1 MTRMF
6 CALKKNTNFIKNIIV
21 AIIILCPL
29 MFELEYLIY
38 PFFYRNYLPLPSFI
52 FSNLVIPLFSLVI
65 LFITYFK
72 KRKINIFLFIY
83 TLIIFIFIYLHN
95 KSSEDLFELLKLTYN
110 FSYNSA
116 IENQYS
122 YILFLPILLFYTF
135 NELEIDRQYLINMFG
150 FVSIVLSIIIVISN
164 FLLISLSTYSSNY
177 TTLNFL
183 SWFNEFPKDM
193 DFRLLTSRFYFKEGN
208 TLSAYLLMLYPYV
221 ILLFFKISNKLRLL
235 FFIFVVI
242 QSLAMFIIGTRIA
255 TFGSVLIIGFT
266 ILIVYFDKYLNNRVL
281 FLKLFIALLLVQLV
295 VLPFSP
301 AIKNQLNNYNNNSMI
316 QKDDW
321 IRLDFANE
329 IDSSGL
335 DSDSDEY
342 YFYYL
347 NIIEDYKWLL
357 TIPKDYYYDKYSFY
371 YDPKFYV
378 DLIFKNDLINRQSS
392 RQFQKIF
399 YNYKWENLSFAQ
411 KLFGMGYSRFYTG
424 SIVLEQDFVLH
435 YYTYGVFGVIL
446 LLVPLL
452 YYIYLIIKGL
462 FTKEIKSDI
471 SLYYMLLSIFLLF
484 TSAYFSGHV
493 LDKLVTTTSV
503 VLVMANISNNSRKS
517 K

>member
-6 CALKKNTNFIKNIIV
+6 CIFKKNTNLIKNIIV

-38 PFFYRNYLPLPSFI
+38 PFLYRNYLPLPSFI
-52 FSNLVIPLFSLVI
+52 FSNLFIPLLSLVI
-65 LFITYFK
+65 LFITYYR

-95 KSSEDLFELLKLTYN
+95 KSSEDLFELLKLTNN

-135 NELEIDRQYLINMFG
+135 YALRIDRQYLINMLG
-150 FVSIVLSIIIVISN
+150 LVSIVLSIIIVISN
-164 FLLISLSTYSSNY
+164 LLLISLSTYSSDY
-177 TTLNFL
+177 TAVNFL
-183 SWFNEFPKDM
+183 SWFNEFPNDM

-221 ILLFFKISNKLRLL
+221 ILLFFKIGNKFKPL
-235 FFIFVVI
+235 FLIFVVI
-242 QSLAMFIIGTRIA
+242 QSHAMFIVGTRIA

-266 ILIVYFDKYLNNRVL
+266 ILIVYYDKYINNRILYLIL
-281 FLKLFIALLLVQLV
+281 FTALILMQLV

-301 AIKNQLNNYNNNSMI
+301 AIKNQLNNYNNISMV

-329 IDSSGL
+329 INSSGL

-347 NIIEDYKWLL
+347 NIIDDYKWLL
-357 TIPKDYYYDKYSFY
+357 TIPKDYYYDRYSFY

-392 RQFQKIF
+392 RQFQRIF
-399 YNYKWENLSFAQ
+399 YNYKWENLTFVQ

-424 SIVLEQDFVLH
+424 SIVLEQDFILQ
-435 YYTYGVFGVIL
+435 YYAYGVFGVIL
-446 LLVPLL
+446 LLVPLF

-462 FTKEIKSDI
+462 FTKKIKSNMTI
-471 SLYYMLLSIFLLF
+471 SYMLLSIFLLF
-484 TSAYFSGHV
+484 SSAYFSGHV
-493 LDKLVTTTSV
+493 LDKLVTTSSV
-503 VLVMANISNNSRKS
+503 VLIMANISNFSRES